1 MCDTIPICTGNRGL
15 TWRGV
20 GKRRSGWSEVT
31 LSLLHTWL
39 RKTFSARS
47 RKKKKNLVNIP
58 TAAILTNNQHY
69 GGYQCFYGTK
79 YISHVCFCGFHA
91 PDVGSTED
99 WAFLP
104 TCFSSGAEAAAIFL
118 GGGLS
123 QFLDVSACFC
133 VTGEEPLWQGRT
145 DCPFIQPGEVLGKPG
160 EAAELLLV
168 LCGVLEGL
176 PLDACMFTSAGLIP
190 PDEAQVVAEEAA
202 WDNTV
207 SAGGLCVEEPTDLLA
222 ELSDGWG
229 IELPGAIVDSP
240 LMSFSIT
247 LVLPSTCWAALPH
260 FSGCPAWE
268 FLWELLRLLA
278 QLLNS
283 RVVWAPKESLLP
295 ETSTFFKYFSIS
307 KPLISPTHV
316 LLCSVSGMAL
326 WSGSGRI

>member
-1 MCDTIPICTGNRGL
+1 MCDTIPIWTGNRGL

-31 LSLLHTWL
+31 LSLLHTLL

-47 RKKKKNLVNIP
+47 RKKKINLVNIP

-69 GGYQCFYGTK
+69 GGDQCFYGTK
-79 YISHVCFCGFHA
+79 YISHVCFCGLHA

-99 WAFLP
+99 WTFP

-123 QFLDVSACFC
+123 QFLDVSTCFC

-176 PLDACMFTSAGLIP
+176 PLDACMSASAGFIP
-190 PDEAQVVAEEAA
+190 PNEAQVVAEEAA

-207 SAGGLCVEEPTDLLA
+207 SVGGLCVEEPTDLLA

-229 IELPGAIVDSP
+229 IELAGAIVDSL
-240 LMSFSIT
+240 LMSFSI
-247 LVLPSTCWAALPH
+247 PH
-260 FSGCPAWE
+260 FSGCPAWG

-295 ETSTFFKYFSIS
+295 ETSTLFKYFSIS

-316 LLCSVSGMAL
+316 LLCSVSRMPL